1 MKYNSLTETRTGKV
15 FFGLFLFAMLYL
27 CRDSLV
33 TTAILG
39 FTKSYLLSLSLIGIL
54 GLHFLWMNRKNLKD
68 ILLDKRMIVMAL
80 SAAVILLP
88 MLIKQ
93 DWQLMYFSILICL
106 LLGVF
111 LTYFISLRDT
121 SKYYVVIVTAL
132 GLYAVIATYFL
143 RRLPD
148 SGTFAVPVFHNSLDY
163 KFHNFIFAFVS
174 DTYVKN
180 RNFGI
185 FREPGVY
192 QFFILL
198 ALFLNNFHV
207 SWKKDGTMWLVNAV
221 LSLVML
227 STFATGGVAEL
238 GMLAIFVFF
247 EKKLYKNKWVWA
259 VVTVLAVAL
268 VIALWKICTQKGDL
282 YWELYGMLIYK
293 FTINESSSERMDA
306 VLSDLMFFLRSP
318 LWGCGIAQVLHSVE
332 NNTTSTM
339 LMLALF
345 GIPGGALHVASW
357 AALVWDKNR
366 KWIANAILLVILML
380 SFNTQNLIADTF
392 LWLFPMMAL
401 TERILPRIDRKE

>member
-1 MKYNSLTETRTGKV
+1 
-15 FFGLFLFAMLYL
+15 
-27 CRDSLV
+27 
-33 TTAILG
+33 
-39 FTKSYLLSLSLIGIL
+39 
-54 GLHFLWMNRKNLKD
+54 
-68 ILLDKRMIVMAL
+68 
-80 SAAVILLP
+80 LLP

-111 LTYFISLRDT
+111 LTYFISLRDA
-121 SKYYVVIVTAL
+121 SKYYVVMVTVL
-132 GLYAVIATYFL
+132 GLYAVLATYVL

-148 SGTFAVPVFHNSLDY
+148 SGTFAVPVFHNALDN

-174 DTYVKN
+174 DEYVKN

-198 ALFLNNFHV
+198 GLFLNNFHV
-207 SWKKDGTMWLVNAV
+207 SWKKEGTLWLVNVA
-221 LSLVML
+221 LSVVML

-238 GMLAIFVFF
+238 GLLAIFVFF
-247 EKKLYKNKWVWA
+247 EKKLYKNKWAWA
-259 VVTVLAVAL
+259 VVITLGVAL
-268 VIALWKICTQKGDL
+268 VAALILIISRKGEL

-306 VLSDLMFFLRSP
+306 IVSDLMFFLRSP
-318 LWGCGIAQVLHSVE
+318 FWGGRIAQVLHAVE

-345 GIPGGALHVASW
+345 GLPGGVLHVASW

-366 KWIANAILLVILML
+366 RWIANLILLVILML

-401 TERILPRIDRKE
+401 TERVVPRIGRKE

>member
-39 FTKSYLLSLSLIGIL
+39 FTKSYLLSVAMIGIL
-54 GLHFLWMNRKNLKD
+54 GLHFLWLNRKNLKE
-68 ILLDKRMIVMAL
+68 ILLDKRMVVMFL
-80 SAAVILLP
+80 STAVILLP
-88 MLIKQ
+88 MLIKR

-111 LTYFISLRDT
+111 LTYFISLREA
-121 SKYYVVIVTAL
+121 SKYYVVIVTVL

-148 SGTFAVPVFHNSLDY
+148 SGTFAVPVFYSSVGV
-163 KFHNFIFAFVS
+163 KFHNFLFAFVS
-174 DTYVKN
+174 DEFVKN

-207 SWKKDGTMWLVNAV
+207 SWKKEWTMWLVNVA
-221 LSLVML
+221 LSVVML

-268 VIALWKICTQKGDL
+268 TIALWKICTQKGDL

-306 VLSDLMFFLRSP
+306 VMSDLLFFLRSP
-318 LWGCGIAQVLHSVE
+318 LWGCGVAQVLHAVA

-345 GIPGGALHVASW
+345 GIPGGALHLASW
-357 AALVWDKNR
+357 TALVWDKNR
-366 KWIANAILLVILML
+366 KWIANLILLLILL
-380 SFNTQNLIADTF
+380 PSFNTQNLIADTF

-401 TERILPRIDRKE
+401 TERMVPKIGRKE